1 MTTVLVVDDSAKDR
15 RIAGGLLEKNLGWEV
30 AYASD
35 GKQGFEQAEKDLPDL
50 ILTDLQMPEMDGL
63 ELVKQ
68 VKRRFPL
75 TPVVLMTAQGSEQIA
90 VQALEQGAASYVPK
104 AELANDLC
112 ETLERVVCAAG
123 DRRTQRSLMQRIQT
137 LDCNFELNNNP
148 DMLTTLVAYLQTLL
162 NDMDL
167 LEEADRLRVGVALE
181 EALLNASYHGNL
193 EVSSELRE
201 SDHSEYYRL
210 ARERMDTAPY
220 ADRSISVNAK
230 LNREEVV
237 YTIRDEGPG
246 FDPNALP
253 DPTDPVNLE
262 RPCGRGLLL
271 MRTFMDDVQYNDTG
285 NEVRMVKRAAPAVSN
300 GTSDHDTAGG

>member
-15 RIAGGLLEKNLGWEV
+15 RIAGGLLEKNFGWTVE
-30 AYASD
+30 YASD
-35 GKQGFEQAEKDLPDL
+35 GRQALEHALKNPPDL

-63 ELVKQ
+63 ELVQ
-68 VKRRFPL
+68 RVKKEFPFM
-75 TPVVLMTAQGSEQIA
+75 PVVLMTAQGSELIA

-104 AELANDLC
+104 GDLTNDLC
-112 ETLERVVCAAG
+112 ETLERVICAAG

-137 LDCNFELNNNP
+137 LDCKFAVSNEP
-148 DMLTTLVAYLQTLL
+148 EMLTTLVSYLQTLL

-167 LEEADRLRVGVALE
+167 LGEADRLRIGVALE
-181 EALLNASYHGNL
+181 EALLNAAYHGNL
-193 EVSSELRE
+193 ELGSELRE
-201 SDHSEYYRL
+201 KDHREYYRL
-210 ARERMDTAPY
+210 ARERTTLAPY
-220 ADRSISVNAK
+220 VNRSIHVHAQ

-246 FDPNALP
+246 FDPSALP

-271 MRTFMDDVQYNDTG
+271 MRTFMDEVQYNDRG
-285 NEVRMVKRAAPAVSN
+285 NEVRMTKRAASQR
-300 GTSDHDTAGG
+300 AGSE